1 MRRAMGI
8 HRMVLRGLTIF
19 LAACLYCSCGQ
30 KTEVKIR
37 QEPPKTWEM
46 GDKKLIKS
54 AAFSP
59 DGKYI
64 ITGGQNKKIKIM
76 DASTGEL
83 IWESA
88 EQPDAV
94 LSVAV
99 SSDGKY
105 FSATCGDNTQNT
117 AQVVLYDMATKA
129 EVWGKKGLTND
140 VQWVRFSPDGKT
152 VAAANYFS
160 VTFYESTT
168 GKQMY
173 FFSGH
178 PMEVAA
184 PYGHVGAVTD
194 IAFSTADPNKFVTVG
209 WDRNVKIWDLTE
221 GHEIKTFPEAD
232 PINACFLFA
241 GDRKILTAGTGS
253 IHVWNRET
261 NLTDTIIGYEGDIQA
276 MCDIRNK
283 EYFITGD
290 ETGKIVIW
298 KTADYSAV
306 REWPHA
312 HQLGVWSLN
321 ASSDGKNFVSAGGD
335 GRITV
340 WNFDY
345 AIQRSDSVN
354 TTP

>member
-1 MRRAMGI
+1 MGI
-8 HRMVLRGLTIF
+8 NLRAWRGLMGILTVSLCF
-19 LAACLYCSCGQ
+19 SCGS
-30 KTEVKIR
+30 KVEPKISL
-37 QEPPKTWEM
+37 EPPKSLES

-54 AAFSP
+54 VAFSP
-59 DGKYI
+59 DGKFI
-64 ITGGQNKKIKIM
+64 ITGGQNKKIKII
-76 DASTGEL
+76 DLPAGQTS
-83 IWESA
+83 WESA

-94 LSVAV
+94 LSVAF
-99 SSDGKY
+99 SPDGKY
-105 FSATCGDNTQNT
+105 FAATCGDNTQNT
-117 AQVVLYDMATKA
+117 AQIVVYDAATKT

-140 VQWVRFSPDGKT
+140 VQWVKFSPDGKT

-160 VTFYESTT
+160 VTFYEAAT
-168 GKQMY
+168 GKQTY

-232 PINACFLFA
+232 PINACFMFA
-241 GDRKILTAGTGS
+241 DDRKIVTAGTGS

-276 MCDIRNK
+276 MCGIRDK

-290 ETGKIVIW
+290 ETGKIVVW
-298 KTADYSAV
+298 KTADYSVV
-306 REWPHA
+306 REWPRA
-312 HQLGVWSLN
+312 HQMGVWSLN
-321 ASSDGKNFVSAGGD
+321 ASADGKYFVSAGGD
-335 GRITV
+335 GRVTV
-340 WNFDY
+340 WNLDY
-345 AIQRSDSVN
+345 AMSRADSVN
-354 TTP
+354 MKP